1 MAFQPAVLELRTVGV
16 TNTVDRAFPGAPFVL
31 QAHHTGGA
39 LQPDAG
45 RRFDVHDL
53 PCLATYSGIGCVDS
67 HEPLEDSVETTIDDL
82 LWGTSPE
89 LVKGDA
95 IIAYAQVLTEIQD
108 LMYSPANDAIIRD
121 KIDAVLAIV
130 DAAADVLAGDP
141 DLIEIDGL
149 LQAYR
154 NKFE

>member
-1 MAFQPAVLELRTVGV
+1 V
-16 TNTVDRAFPGAPFVL
+16 T
-31 QAHHTGGA
+31 AHHEDPIT
-39 LQPDAG
+39 
-45 RRFDVHDL
+45 
-53 PCLATYSGIGCVDS
+53 

-95 IIAYAQVLTEIQD
+95 IIAYAQALAEIQD

-141 DLIEIDGL
+141 DLVEIDDL
-149 LQAYR
+149 LDTYR